1 MRENSLISQQ
11 SLWNQVIVWD
21 GTLGVDFVVG
31 MAQSCHRQDVAPRIF
46 LLVSSSGGGLPGR
59 PGLERVAG
67 RSLFLVKIS
76 STPSATRI
84 QLVEMVKFTVILATV
99 STVADPS

>member
-1 MRENSLISQQ
+1 M
-11 SLWNQVIVWD
+11 
-21 GTLGVDFVVG
+21 VG

-76 STPSATRI
+76 STPTPATRI